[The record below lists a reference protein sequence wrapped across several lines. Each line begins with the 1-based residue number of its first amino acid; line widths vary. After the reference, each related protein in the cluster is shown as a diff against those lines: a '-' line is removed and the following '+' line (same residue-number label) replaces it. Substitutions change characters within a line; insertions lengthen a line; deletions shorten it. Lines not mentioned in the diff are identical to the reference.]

1 MKPQKEIFEFA
12 LNKTKARVEESIM
25 IGDTLDVD
33 ILGAMNVGM
42 DQVHVNYN
50 NSKQDFQP
58 TYTIKT
64 LQELKRLL

>member
-1 MKPQKEIFEFA
+1 MP
-12 LNKTKARVEESIM
+12 LLRVGESIM

-33 ILGAMNVGM
+33 VLGAMNVGM

-50 NSKQDFQP
+50 NTEQNFQP

-64 LQELKRLL
+64 LQELKQIL